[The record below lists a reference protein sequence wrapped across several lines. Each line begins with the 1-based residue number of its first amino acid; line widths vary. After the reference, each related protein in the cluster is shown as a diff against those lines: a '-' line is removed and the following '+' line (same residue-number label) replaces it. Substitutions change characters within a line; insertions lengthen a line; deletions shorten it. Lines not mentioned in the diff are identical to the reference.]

1 MDEREAIARAKR
13 RDLSG
18 LEALVRQH
26 QQPALRLAGF
36 ITRDRQM
43 AEDVVSDCFLKVLKA
58 YERIGQFD
66 SNRPFRPWFLR
77 SVLHAAL
84 KAAQRRNRLIPLEQP
99 DGETPDAILTRLTA
113 SAPDPAEAAEQAEVR
128 AAVREALAA
137 LTPRQRAVLVLRY
150 YDELSE
156 SETAAALGIPRGT
169 VKSRLAAGLGRLRV
183 LLSGL
188 RSR

>member
-13 RDLSG
+13 RDPSG
-18 LEALVRQH
+18 LEALVHQH
-26 QQPALRLAGF
+26 QQPALRLAYF

-43 AEDVVSDCFLKVLKA
+43 AEDVVSDCFLKA

-84 KAAQRRNRLIPLEQP
+84 KAAQRRKRLIPLEQP
-99 DGETPDAILTRLTA
+99 DGETPDAILKQLAA

-156 SETAAALGIPRGT
+156 SETAAALAIPRGT
-169 VKSRLAAGLGRLRV
+169 VKSRLAAGLERLRV